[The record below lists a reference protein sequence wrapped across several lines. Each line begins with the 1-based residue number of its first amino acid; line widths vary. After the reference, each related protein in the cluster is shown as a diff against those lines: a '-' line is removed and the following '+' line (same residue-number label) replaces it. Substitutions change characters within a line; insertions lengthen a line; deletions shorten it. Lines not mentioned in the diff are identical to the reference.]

1 MEEKEYLTVKELC
14 EWIRLSQ
21 SKVYSLI
28 NNNEIP
34 YSRIGGK
41 ILFNREKIN
50 IWIESQ
56 SK

>member
-1 MEEKEYLTVKELC
+1 MNEKEYLTVKELC

-21 SKVYSLI
+21 SKVYALI

-41 ILFNREKIN
+41 ILFNREKIK